1 MSEVQYA
8 IEINTEVTGSTDAT
22 IGLTTDGYIRLIT
35 GRPGYDGNPTYPLWE
50 NDSNNT
56 EVWYEGILLA
66 NGFSPPNRR
75 IDIENGGNYG
85 TVSGFSFKTHNV
97 MKFWKALE
105 DVSISILNAEI
116 KVYCIIAG
124 KFYSAWT
131 GIIEDDPY
139 EENQTQI
146 KCSSNYRKIH
156 KSFPPNQISPNIY
169 PLAKKSSYGNT
180 IPVCLGNIPYAQLFN
195 ISGTTSNI
203 VCDFAS
209 GKYHMGN
216 PGIQD
221 SDLIY
226 TVAFAEYAAYSRID
240 IITMRKT
247 FDSGELAGHYIRA
260 VSGDG
265 AETDRLIQITDN
277 NASGV
282 HATGNALFP
291 NCYWTRCWIASSFE
305 TPQATVEDY
314 AYDWFD
320 TKDSVGETWWFEIL
334 DAKSRHIIST
344 QEINAFKYDEF
355 NQPFMFNYDKDKE
368 EMIDAHGLITDI
380 AFRDGRDSVELLQTD
395 INKDGSITYMVPHGC
410 KCYLKDS
417 AGNPASSFY
426 TEDQANMTDMDKST
440 EASILPDPFLLTT
453 TYTPTNPSL
462 VTNVQF
468 DIDVLNFDLRDAADI
483 FIGMDLTLQAT
494 PSGAGAYDLG
504 VGFEFYLI
512 DIYERMHTFTDNMG
526 IDYTYEIESDSYP
539 FEDTVVFNL
548 LPNGYYKNGT
558 TGIAGTS
565 SSFGDQD
572 GDGNAVR
579 SYLKMPDDLKDM
591 LKTGTARA
599 IRMRIK
605 LSTTANTTIEDIIIR
620 QIGVFS
626 YQETQTGNN
635 ALFMR
640 VDGGE
645 TANGLGDL
653 TNSFYYAMYHIL
665 ESYDDIPQ
673 VNIDYGNLAETRKAT
688 YGWEL
693 GRQVTAQKNSIEYL
707 KELCQFGFVGMF
719 QKRDGN
725 LKITAF
731 REDQSVSTAFT
742 DANIL
747 RDSIKNFRKTS
758 LLKCYN
764 DYKLY
769 WGYNPG
775 SKKYDKSIG
784 ITNIDQS
791 AFPDYLTSTDGAAT
805 EITSPN
811 LVNVNYYGNGS
822 GKITFDADVS
832 GELAVGDYI
841 TYYIQYGDS
850 GIDSADHT
858 YFAYVYSVETTIV
871 LYKDALIFQLGTIGG
886 DAPYATVYKEP
897 SGTPLWMTY
906 VEGLHSYGSAKQLW
920 DICHYAYTKTKVIK
934 SAPDNI
940 MKSMWFY
947 DYAAYNNLDTSVIS
961 ALSAPYMYLQNL
973 VEWTTLPKN
982 QVNISVPVTTTNI
995 TLELLDYISFT
1006 DPILTNN
1013 VTLYGWITKISIDM
1027 NNSKINLELT
1037 LASTYA
1043 AGIPGVANGVIIET
1057 GDAPDTVTESGS
1069 QPDTF
1074 TES

>member
-8 IEINTEVTGSTDAT
+8 IEINTEVTGSTNAT

-35 GRPGYDGNPTYPLWE
+35 GRPGYDGSPTCPLWE
-50 NDSNNT
+50 DDSNNT
-56 EVWYEGILLA
+56 DVWYEGILLA

-116 KVYCIIAG
+116 KVYCVIAD

-146 KCSSNYRKIH
+146 KCNSNYRKIH

-180 IPVCLGNIPYAQLFN
+180 IPVCLGNLPYAQLFN
-195 ISGTTSNI
+195 VSGVTTNI
-203 VCDFAS
+203 VLDYAS
-209 GKYHMGN
+209 GKYHAGS

-221 SDLIY
+221 SDIIY
-226 TVAFAEYAAYSRID
+226 TAAFAEYAAYSRID

-247 FDSGELAGHYIRA
+247 FESGELAGFYLRA
-260 VSGDG
+260 VSGDN
-265 AETDRLIQITDN
+265 AETSRLLQILDN
-277 NASGV
+277 NSSGV
-282 HATGNALFP
+282 HATGNSSFP
-291 NCYWTRCWIASSFE
+291 NCYWTRCWIASSFD
-305 TPQATVEDY
+305 TPQATVSNY
-314 AYDWFD
+314 AYSWADD
-320 TKDSVGETWWFEIL
+320 KDSIGETWWFEIL
-334 DAKSRHIIST
+334 DAKSRHIVSN
-344 QEINAFKYDEF
+344 QGINAFKYDSY
-355 NQPFMFNYDKDKE
+355 NQPYMFNYDRDKE
-368 EMIDAHGLITDI
+368 EMIDTHGLVTDI
-380 AFRDGRDSVELLQTD
+380 AFREGRDSVELLQVD
-395 INKDGSITYMVPHGC
+395 IGKDGTVQYMTPHGC
-410 KCYLKDS
+410 NCLIVRTNNDTPVNLSDAANLADMNRQTETDCSSQGNYWIDTSHTPDAAYPFPGYYFDLDLNNFNLKDS
-417 AGNPASSFY
+417 EEIYVGV
-426 TEDQANMTDMDKST
+426 DLDVIVD
-440 EASILPDPFLLTT
+440 PD
-453 TYTPTNPSL
+453 
-462 VTNVQF
+462 
-468 DIDVLNFDLRDAADI
+468 A
-483 FIGMDLTLQAT
+483 
-494 PSGAGAYDLG
+494 AGAYDFG
-504 VGFEFYLI
+504 VGFDFVAI
-512 DIYERMHTFTDNMG
+512 DVYERMHSFTDQMG
-526 IDYTYEIESDSYP
+526 IDYTYEIETDSYP
-539 FEDTVVFNL
+539 FTDTVRYNF
-548 LPNGYYKNGT
+548 LPYEYYKNGT
-558 TGIAGTS
+558 IGLGGTDS
-565 SSFGDQD
+565 LFGEEDA
-572 GDGNAVR
+572 DGNAVR
-579 SYLKMPDDLKDM
+579 NYMKLPDDLIDM
-591 LKTGTARA
+591 IKNKTLKMVQLRL
-599 IRMRIK
+599 K
-605 LSTTANTTIEDIIIR
+605 FSTTADTTLEGVLIR

-626 YQETQTGNN
+626 YRNTETAND

-645 TANGLGDL
+645 KINFSGDL
-653 TNSFYYAMYHIL
+653 SDSIYHAIYHIL
-665 ESYDDIPQ
+665 ESYDGIPQ
-673 VNIDYGNLAETRKAT
+673 VNIDYGNLADTRKST
-688 YGWEL
+688 YGWEI
-693 GRQVTAQKNSIEYL
+693 GRQVTQQKNSIEYL

-719 QKRDGN
+719 QKRDGD
-725 LKITAF
+725 LKVTAF
-731 REDQSVSTAFT
+731 RENQSVSTAFT
-742 DANIL
+742 DSNIL
-747 RDSIKNFRKTS
+747 RNSIKNFRKTS

-791 AFPDYLTSTDGAAT
+791 AFPDYLTSTDGVAT

-811 LVNVNYYGNGS
+811 LVNITFYGNGS
-822 GKITFDADVS
+822 GKIVFDADVS
-832 GELAVGDYI
+832 GTLAIGDYI

-850 GIDSADHT
+850 GIDSADHA
-858 YFAYVYSVETTIV
+858 YFAYVYSVDTTDV
-871 LYKDALIFQLGTIGG
+871 LYRDALIYQTGAISG

-906 VEGLHSYGSAKQLW
+906 VEGLHSYGSAKQFW
-920 DICHYAYTKTKVIK
+920 DDCHFAYTKTKVIK
-934 SAPDNI
+934 SAPDNL
-940 MKSMWFY
+940 MKCKWFY
-947 DYAAYNNLDTSVIS
+947 DYAAYNNLETSVVS
-961 ALSAPYMYLQNL
+961 SLSAPYMYLQNM

-1043 AGIPGVANGVIIET
+1043 AGIPGVSNGVIIET

-1069 QPDTF
+1069 QSNTI